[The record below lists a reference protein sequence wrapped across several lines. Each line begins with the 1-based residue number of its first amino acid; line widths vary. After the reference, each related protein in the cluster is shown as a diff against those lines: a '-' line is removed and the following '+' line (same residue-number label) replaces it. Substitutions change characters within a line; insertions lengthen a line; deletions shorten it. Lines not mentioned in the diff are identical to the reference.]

1 MGSLAHLTIDIFPSF
16 IDYLALGHL
25 HIPQKVN
32 DSDIIRYSGSPLQMS
47 FGEAKQQKNVCMIE
61 FDGRSPAVSLI
72 QVPVFQKLESIRGAW
87 DQIEKRISEL
97 LNMGSS
103 IWVEVIY
110 EGEEVIGNLRER
122 LETLVNGSEIEILRV
137 KNNHI
142 INMVLNKKFE
152 DECLDD
158 LSVDDVFE
166 RCLDLNEVPPEQRAE
181 LLNAYQEIVISIN
194 EEDKLETSLEL
205 Q

>member
-1 MGSLAHLTIDIFPSF
+1 M
-16 IDYLALGHL
+16 
-25 HIPQKVN
+25 Q
-32 DSDIIRYSGSPLQMS
+32 
-47 FGEAKQQKNVCMIE
+47 
-61 FDGRSPAVSLI
+61 
-72 QVPVFQKLESIRGAW
+72 
-87 DQIEKRISEL
+87 
-97 LNMGSS
+97 SS
-103 IWVEVIY
+103 VWVEVIY

-122 LETLVNGSEIEILRV
+122 LEHLLNGSEIEILRV

>member
-1 MGSLAHLTIDIFPSF
+1 
-16 IDYLALGHL
+16 
-25 HIPQKVN
+25 
-32 DSDIIRYSGSPLQMS
+32 
-47 FGEAKQQKNVCMIE
+47 
-61 FDGRSPAVSLI
+61 
-72 QVPVFQKLESIRGAW
+72 
-87 DQIEKRISEL
+87 
-97 LNMGSS
+97 
-103 IWVEVIY
+103 
-110 EGEEVIGNLRER
+110 VIGNLRER
-122 LETLVNGSEIEILRV
+122 LEHLLNGSEIEDSAG